1 MKRTILIVLCLLFG
15 VSCLLK
21 AQSPLDFSV
30 EEEVRQLSTL
40 LELDRSKA
48 VEIRA
53 VSARFAARAA
63 GLVDPADQGAL
74 AVLQQEKMEVLG
86 SFLAPDQLS
95 AYQNWLQQGNPAF
108 ASLDGSTAA
117 SAWDQS
123 LAAEEAA
130 QVPSS
135 AATTLAAAPPTA
147 DGMAITQADYLDR
160 RLQLSEEQYSKVVAM
175 YSRFNQEFDR
185 QRQRQEGTEISGIQ
199 RLLRNQQGKRDRE
212 LKRILNEG
220 QFERYLEM
228 EGRSED

>member
-1 MKRTILIVLCLLFG
+1 MKRTNMVVLCLLIGAAFPL
-15 VSCLLK
+15 C
-21 AQSPLDFSV
+21 AQSTLDFSV

-74 AVLQQEKMEVLG
+74 AVLQQEKLEVLG
-86 SFLAPDQLS
+86 SFLAPDQLVT
-95 AYQNWLQQGNPAF
+95 YQSWLQKGNPAF
-108 ASLDGSTAA
+108 ASLDGSTTA

-123 LAAEEAA
+123 VNAEEADRI
-130 QVPSS
+130 SS
-135 AATTLAAAPPTA
+135 SVAATPAAAPPTA
-147 DGMAITQADYLDR
+147 DGMATTQADYLDR

-185 QRQRQEGTEISGIQ
+185 QRQRQEGTDISGIQ
-199 RLLRNQQGKRDRE
+199 RLLRNQQSKRDRE

-220 QFERYLEM
+220 QFERYLEL
-228 EGRSED
+228 EGRAE